1 MVMQEIW
8 TVGMQQ
14 MPPPDTAAAAAAV
27 AAAAVAL
34 PGDAAHTMH
43 GIKD

>member
-1 MVMQEIW
+1 MVLQEIW

-14 MPPPDTAAAAAAV
+14 MPPPDTAAA
-27 AAAAVAL
+27 VAL